1 MNELNAAAKPIFL
14 IGCIPKQVALN
25 KEQDVVEILSPC
37 IKRITD
43 DSIKCSP
50 KFTAGC
56 MTLVLDAFMNLVPD
70 SMQVEF
76 EKETLRILE
85 LAIKNRHNY
94 IFEPK

>member
-1 MNELNAAAKPIFL
+1 MNELNVELKPIFL
-14 IGCIPKQVALN
+14 IGYIPREITIN
-25 KEQDVVEILSPC
+25 KEQGLVELPSPC
-37 IKRITD
+37 IKRVTD

-85 LAIKNRHNY
+85 LAIRNRHNY

>member
-1 MNELNAAAKPIFL
+1 MNESNVAAKPIFL
-14 IGCIPKQVALN
+14 IGYIPREVTLN
-25 KEQDVVEILSPC
+25 KEQGVVETLSPC
-37 IKRITD
+37 IKRVTD
-43 DSIKCSP
+43 NSIKCSP

-85 LAIKNRHNY
+85 LAIRNRHNY

>member
-1 MNELNAAAKPIFL
+1 MNESNVEIKPIFL
-14 IGCIPKQVALN
+14 IGYIPKEIILN
-25 KEQDVVEILSPC
+25 KDHGPVKIPNPC
-37 IKRITD
+37 IKCVTD
-43 DSIKCSP
+43 DSMRWSP

-70 SMQVEF
+70 SMQIEF

-85 LAIKNRHNY
+85 LAIKSRHNY